1 MCKKCRGKNIQ
12 LKIWFVDLSF
22 AKVQSVYFFILTWV
36 NNDITVE
43 NAENW
48 YNLLNDKKI
57 QLKIKKGNWY
67 FGGKLKLK
75 KDGVWKWI

>member
-1 MCKKCRGKNIQ
+1 M
-12 LKIWFVDLSF
+12 
-22 AKVQSVYFFILTWV
+22 ILLWRTQRI
-36 NNDITVE
+36 DITCSMI
-43 NAENW
+43 
-48 YNLLNDKKI
+48 KKI